1 MSLRHH
7 SLTALTEG
15 KGGGVRKPMANL
27 WFLLLLH
34 LTGVSVTTA
43 RVYSYSPTQRFCQ
56 NSTPPDLR
64 DVYRILFNSSL
75 NASAGFGFQANVSMV
90 LATCGSV
97 TNASAGDIDLSTYS
111 SDYINGYHRNGI
123 CVWSIEVEEDEIIQ
137 LLITELHIETET
149 RCNEYARTYLAI
161 YDGSQTDGSLL
172 VRLCSA
178 DVLPSY
184 NPVTSTTRRLVVVL
198 TLDEDFGF
206 TRAAFAARYKSFNE
220 SAILRDCG
228 GDISGEEGVVSSP
241 NYPANY
247 DNLRVC
253 EWRITVEEFFNIRV
267 DIHDLDI
274 ESLFNESF
282 CDGDSL
288 LITGAYPSGQVY
300 RLCGRHVNK
309 YGLVIYSASN
319 NLTMRFVSDWENNGR
334 GFNASWRKACEWP
347 LKTSSGWI
355 QSLRFPATYLDNL
368 SCSYFIGERTYQPGI
383 SYIFTFE
390 TFDLQ
395 EPDSNGSCIYD
406 YLEILQ
412 VPSYNPGYFVPPE
425 AKKASLEICASNNP
439 KGAVKVYLSEKKV
452 SSQVLITQ
460 EYFLYSFDP
469 DNGQECRWWSEASLD
484 IYDRLSTGSA
494 WIGTY
499 CGYASPQPIT
509 STSNELSLSFGS
521 SYHAYAT
528 GFNATY
534 TTGISQI
541 LSGTISL
548 IKIGRWTKRI
558 FKNGDAKPTTEPATA
573 ETEPATAAAESVTAD
588 NPSVEEQLS
597 LAKEENKGISPSV
610 TLSAQRHHLAGS
622 NGPVG
627 SLVLLCDGNLR
638 HPGDHMSVY
647 GYSPIQRFCQNSTPP
662 DLTGVRGILF
672 YSSLNSS
679 AGFGFQA
686 NVSMVFA
693 TCGSVTNAS
702 AGDIYFS
709 AYPSHSINGYQRN
722 AICVWTIEAE
732 EDEVIQLLITELYI
746 QSEIP
751 GCNDLARSY
760 LEIYDGSQTDNSLLV
775 RACSA
780 YELPGYNPVTSTTR
794 RLVVVLTLDEELG
807 FTQAYFTARY
817 KSFNESAF
825 LRDCGGDISG
835 DQGVVSSPNY
845 PANYDNLRVCE
856 WRITLEDSFTIRI
869 DIHDLD
875 IRPSN
880 YGCHGDSLLITGA
893 YPTGQIHRLC
903 GSINGLV
910 IYSASNNLTMRFV
923 SDWEN
928 NGRGFNASWRK
939 ACELSLQTS
948 SGWIQSLR
956 FPATYLDNLSCSYFI
971 GTNTYQPGISYT
983 FTFETFDLQE
993 PDSNG
998 SCIYD
1003 YLEILQVPSYNP
1015 GYFVPP
1021 EAKKVCGKGP
1031 TENLRTYFP
1040 TTLHFVTDGN
1050 ITKGGFNI
1058 SFLSTMAG
1066 CGESLLV
1073 GEKGFITSPN
1083 YPGIFPQFLRCTTT
1097 IRVQPGHKIILI
1109 FTSFFLSE
1117 NLQPDNG
1124 QECWRRTEAFLD
1136 IYESLSTG
1144 SAWIGTLLQINKIFP
1159 ELFIRSRRVRV
1170 YDDREDNSIC
1180 FLSDDTW
1187 TGSNCRYIE
1196 QEDGGRE
1203 DNTLSPSIGNGPR
1216 LKTLRTLRPLMNEG
1230 AGPLSVELDLD
1241 TTAALS

>member
-1 MSLRHH
+1 MTLR
-7 SLTALTEG
+7 
-15 KGGGVRKPMANL
+15 KGGGMGRPMANL

-34 LTGVSVTTA
+34 LTGVSVTTSQLC
-43 RVYSYSPTQRFCQ
+43 VPEIPWDYNGTIESPGFPHENYGNQHCWYSFSLPNTFS
-56 NSTPPDLR
+56 NW
-64 DVYRILFNSSL
+64 RISFTYFNLPNTS
-75 NASAGFGFQANVSMV
+75 
-90 LATCGSV
+90 C
-97 TNASAGDIDLSTYS
+97 DR
-111 SDYINGYHRNGI
+111 DYI
-123 CVWSIEVEEDEIIQ
+123 E
-137 LLITELHIETET
+137 
-149 RCNEYARTYLAI
+149 
-161 YDGSQTDGSLL
+161 
-172 VRLCSA
+172 
-178 DVLPSY
+178 
-184 NPVTSTTRRLVVVL
+184 
-198 TLDEDFGF
+198 
-206 TRAAFAARYKSFNE
+206 
-220 SAILRDCG
+220 
-228 GDISGEEGVVSSP
+228 
-241 NYPANY
+241 
-247 DNLRVC
+247 
-253 EWRITVEEFFNIRV
+253 
-267 DIHDLDI
+267 
-274 ESLFNESF
+274 
-282 CDGDSL
+282 
-288 LITGAYPSGQVY
+288 
-300 RLCGRHVNK
+300 
-309 YGLVIYSASN
+309 
-319 NLTMRFVSDWENNGR
+319 
-334 GFNASWRKACEWP
+334 
-347 LKTSSGWI
+347 
-355 QSLRFPATYLDNL
+355 
-368 SCSYFIGERTYQPGI
+368 
-383 SYIFTFE
+383 
-390 TFDLQ
+390 
-395 EPDSNGSCIYD
+395 
-406 YLEILQ
+406 
-412 VPSYNPGYFVPPE
+412 
-425 AKKASLEICASNNP
+425 
-439 KGAVKVYLSEKKV
+439 
-452 SSQVLITQ
+452 
-460 EYFLYSFDP
+460 
-469 DNGQECRWWSEASLD
+469 
-484 IYDRLSTGSA
+484 
-494 WIGTY
+494 
-499 CGYASPQPIT
+499 
-509 STSNELSLSFGS
+509 
-521 SYHAYAT
+521 
-528 GFNATY
+528 
-534 TTGISQI
+534 
-541 LSGTISL
+541 
-548 IKIGRWTKRI
+548 
-558 FKNGDAKPTTEPATA
+558 
-573 ETEPATAAAESVTAD
+573 
-588 NPSVEEQLS
+588 
-597 LAKEENKGISPSV
+597 
-610 TLSAQRHHLAGS
+610 
-622 NGPVG
+622 
-627 SLVLLCDGNLR
+627 
-638 HPGDHMSVY
+638 VY

-686 NVSMVFA
+686 NVSMVFECGNPNIRLQENISYSLRFRQDYPMPGRCEWEVTA
-693 TCGSVTNAS
+693 DQGLAIMMIGYLWYSDYQPINRHVKMYRGPIKDESSLITIKSSYNMVAVDEASNSILIEYIANYSSYFEILMALQASENSTCGSVTNAS

-1144 SAWIGTLLQINKIFP
+1144 SAWIGTYCGYTSPQPITSTSNELTLIFT
-1159 ELFIRSRRVRV
+1159 SNNN
-1170 YDDREDNSIC
+1170 YYA
-1180 FLSDDTW
+1180 
-1187 TGSNCRYIE
+1187 TGFNATYVSTSSSTGKY
-1196 QEDGGRE
+1196 
-1203 DNTLSPSIGNGPR
+1203 
-1216 LKTLRTLRPLMNEG
+1216 
-1230 AGPLSVELDLD
+1230 
-1241 TTAALS
+1241 